1 MKLHRFISRLGHYAG
16 GVRALVLSAAGLNL
30 ETFVGA
36 FGTVGIDNAWVL
48 TDNAGDSIE
57 PDQRPDIVIAVCD
70 PSQPVVNNPGASASA
85 ASSQFANFDVALR
98 AGQAVG
104 QGYPVF
110 LVVPPPLPR
119 PADLQGVVVAQ
130 APLDNYDALRLHLW
144 AFVSTLAGRVHIDTP
159 QAVDRPTDFN
169 ATSVLEQ
176 LYAIDAEC
184 GSAALQVERLISAL
198 LSQVGA
204 ELVENSQRDE
214 GEAAVD
220 LAVMPSR
227 SSGEIL
233 LVEIKAGRLTEA
245 MLDAAERQLQQSVLD
260 RHASLGLLLYHDF
273 TGKHWPSARTIPLII
288 RMSVRELVAGL
299 ATNTLPQL
307 ITGVARDA
315 ARRM

>member
-1 MKLHRFISRLGHYAG
+1 
-16 GVRALVLSAAGLNL
+16 VRALVLSAAGINL
-30 ETFVGA
+30 ETLVGT
-36 FGTVGIDNAWVL
+36 FGTVGIEDAWVI
-48 TDNAGDSIE
+48 TNGAGDSIE
-57 PDQRPDIVIAVCD
+57 PDQQPDLVIAVCG
-70 PSQPVVNNPGASASA
+70 PSQPTDLDPAAASESLG
-85 ASSQFANFDVALR
+85 SSQFANFDVALR
-98 AGQAVG
+98 AGRAVG

-110 LVVPPPLPR
+110 LIVPPPLPR

-144 AFVSTLAGRVHIDTP
+144 AFISTLPGQAHLETP
-159 QAVDRPTDFN
+159 QAAERPTEFN

-176 LYAIDAEC
+176 LYAIDEQS

-204 ELVENSQRDE
+204 ELVENPERDE
-214 GEAAVD
+214 GRAAVD

-227 SSGEIL
+227 SSGDIL

-245 MLDAAERQLQQSVLD
+245 ILDGAERQLQQSVLD
-260 RHASLGLLLYHDF
+260 RHASLGLVLYHDF
-273 TGKHWPSARTIPLII
+273 AGEHWPSPRTIPLII

-299 ATNTLPQL
+299 QTNTLPQL

>member
-1 MKLHRFISRLGHYAG
+1 
-16 GVRALVLSAAGLNL
+16 LSAAGINL
-30 ETFVGA
+30 ETLVGT
-36 FGTVGIDNAWVL
+36 FGTVGIEDAWVI
-48 TDNAGDSIE
+48 TNGAGDSIE
-57 PDQRPDIVIAVCD
+57 LDQQPDLVIAVCG
-70 PSQPVVNNPGASASA
+70 PSQPTDLDPAAASESLG
-85 ASSQFANFDVALR
+85 SSQFANFDVALR
-98 AGQAVG
+98 AGRAVG

-110 LVVPPPLPR
+110 LIVPPPLPR

-144 AFVSTLAGRVHIDTP
+144 AFISTLPGRAHLEIP
-159 QAVDRPTDFN
+159 QAAERPTDFN

-176 LYAIDAEC
+176 LYAIDEKG

-204 ELVENSQRDE
+204 ELVENPERDE
-214 GEAAVD
+214 GRAAVD

-233 LVEIKAGRLTEA
+233 LVEIKAGRLAEA
-245 MLDAAERQLQQSVLD
+245 ILDGAERQLQQSVLD
-260 RHASLGLLLYHDF
+260 RHASLGLVLYHDF
-273 TGKHWPSARTIPLII
+273 AGEHWPSPRTIPLII

-299 ATNTLPQL
+299 QTNTLPQL